1 MSLSMKNMVLLAKA
15 QTAKGTPAS
24 PVAGTNAILCRGLAP
39 QPIKGKFVERQL
51 IRGAKG
57 NYGAIMASEH
67 QVFEFE
73 VELAGS
79 GAAGTAPKYGPLLLG
94 CGMSETVS
102 AGVDV
107 VYQPVAG
114 DGSYLTLMAYLD
126 GVLFQMTD
134 ALGTV
139 SFALN
144 AEELPVMKF
153 QFIGKYAAVTDA
165 TFPSGISFTGFQ
177 QPVTVGDANT
187 AVATLDSV
195 NLVLKSL
202 SLDLANQIGWR
213 DLVNDSGVRSPDRK
227 PTASAVFEMTT
238 VATKNWVSAVK
249 AGTQMP
255 LAITH
260 GLTAGNIVGIACPKL
275 QFNAEPSLS
284 NDAEIAML
292 NGSFAVMP
300 NAGNDEIVLT
310 LT

>member
-79 GAAGTAPKYGPLLLG
+79 GAAGTTPKYGPLLLG
-94 CGMSETVS
+94 CGMSEKVS

-107 VYQPVAG
+107 VYQPIAG

-165 TFPSGISFTGFQ
+165 TFPTGASFSGFT
-177 QPVTVGDANT
+177 QPVTVGHANT
-187 AVATLDSV
+187 AVATLDGVS
-195 NLVLKSL
+195 LVMKSF
-202 SLDLANQIGWR
+202 SMDLANQISWR
-213 DLVNDSGVRSPDRK
+213 DLVGDSGVRSPDRK

>member
-1 MSLSMKNMVLLAKA
+1 
-15 QTAKGTPAS
+15 
-24 PVAGTNAILCRGLAP
+24 
-39 QPIKGKFVERQL
+39 
-51 IRGAKG
+51 
-57 NYGAIMASEH
+57 
-67 QVFEFE
+67 
-73 VELAGS
+73 
-79 GAAGTAPKYGPLLLG
+79 
-94 CGMSETVS
+94 
-102 AGVDV
+102 
-107 VYQPVAG
+107 
-114 DGSYLTLMAYLD
+114 
-126 GVLFQMTD
+126 
-134 ALGTV
+134 
-139 SFALN
+139 
-144 AEELPVMKF
+144 MKF

-165 TFPSGISFTGFQ
+165 TFPTGASFTGFQ

-187 AVATLDSV
+187 SVATLDGV

-202 SLDLANQIGWR
+202 GLDLANQITWR

-238 VATKNWVSAVK
+238 VATKNWVAAVK

-260 GLTAGNIVGIACPKL
+260 GTAAGNIVGIACPKL

-284 NDAEIAML
+284 NDGEIAML